1 MDASLWPARQTRNAI
16 LLDAL
21 ERAIASGLYLFLT
34 ARIVT
39 TSFATHDPLGLLL
52 LPSEGLIVL
61 FLLLRKRSPNIS
73 LRLRDWAIA
82 FLGTTLPLLVQP
94 GGGALLAP
102 TALCGLLMLTGIV
115 LQVAAKLTLRRK
127 FGLVAANRGV
137 VVGGP
142 YRLLRHPM
150 YAGYLLTHIGFFLGH
165 ATPVNGLIYL
175 VEFMLQVGR
184 IQAEERLLTD
194 DPDYA
199 AFRGR
204 VRFRLIPGIF

>member
-1 MDASLWPARQTRNAI
+1 MDASLWPARQARNAI

-21 ERAIASGLYLFLT
+21 ERVFASGLYIFLT
-34 ARIVT
+34 ARIL
-39 TSFATHDPLGLLL
+39 TSFFATHDPLGLLL
-52 LPSEGLIVL
+52 LPSEGVIVL

-73 LRLRDWAIA
+73 LRLRDWMVA

-94 GGGALLAP
+94 GGGAMLAP
-102 TALCGLLMLTGIV
+102 GQYCGMLMLTGIV
-115 LQVAAKLTLRRK
+115 LQVAAKLTLRRR
-127 FGLVAANRGV
+127 FGLVAANRGI

-165 ATPVNGLIYL
+165 ATPINGLIYL
-175 VEFMLQVGR
+175 VEFVLQIGR
-184 IQAEERLLTD
+184 ITAEERLLTD

-199 AFRGR
+199 AFRCR
-204 VRFRLIPGIF
+204 VRYRLIPGVF